1 MQLGLDHMSTREC
14 QNALA
19 GGANAILVP
28 DGTLHL
34 SQLGAL
40 SSSGRCK
47 TLSAFADGY
56 GRGEGFATVLVG
68 PHDDAENSHLCSVL
82 SISVNHDGRASG
94 LTAPHGPS
102 QEQLIVG
109 ALAKAG
115 GFTPSFVSLHGTG
128 TSLGDP
134 IEVGALSNALS
145 SVPWGKTRRSHVE
158 LGASKLSLGH
168 TESSAGIAGALLAL
182 LASSYIALSPF
193 HLRELNPF
201 VAEIFTKSGTP
212 LSAPLQARPGT
223 GGMPTSS
230 SSSFGMSGTNGHVL
244 LSASRGQH
252 VHQKIRHWRR
262 QNLTVQV

>member
-1 MQLGLDHMSTREC
+1 M
-14 QNALA
+14 
-19 GGANAILVP
+19 
-28 DGTLHL
+28 
-34 SQLGAL
+34 
-40 SSSGRCK
+40 
-47 TLSAFADGY
+47 
-56 GRGEGFATVLVG
+56 
-68 PHDDAENSHLCSVL
+68 
-82 SISVNHDGRASG
+82 
-94 LTAPHGPS
+94 
-102 QEQLIVG
+102 G

-145 SVPWGKTRRSHVE
+145 SVPWSKAQGGHVE

-182 LASSYIALSPF
+182 LASSYMALSPF

-201 VAEIFTKSGTP
+201 VAEIFTKSGNTP

-230 SSSFGMSGTNGHVL
+230 SSSFGMSGVNSHVVL
-244 LSASRGQH
+244 APKYQEYVAGMTLQH
-252 VHQKIRHWRR
+252 GSHLC
-262 QNLTVQV
+262 LTGFFSERV